1 MTPAEPQFVAQLIG
15 STLFVV
21 ALIFVL
27 AWAARRMRWQPRS
40 TDGRLE
46 VLAEF
51 AIGGRERILLLRVGD
66 RQALIGLGAGSIAS
80 LQLLET
86 PVAIEP
92 RDAASA
98 GSPFEQL
105 LRSWIGGRKP

>member
-1 MTPAEPQFVAQLIG
+1 VTPAEPQFVAQLLG

-27 AWAARRMRWQPRS
+27 AWVARRMRWQPRS
-40 TDGRLE
+40 TDGQLE

-51 AIGGRERILLLRVGD
+51 AIGSRERILLLRVGD

-80 LQLLET
+80 LQLLES

-92 RDAASA
+92 RPGGGA
-98 GSPFEQL
+98 GQPFERL
-105 LRSWIGGRKP
+105 LRSWLGGRQP